1 MPGLWDA
8 HCVHSRPAVSH
19 APLMSLSSGFHPL
32 DDLISAVKQY
42 LDDPPEPNADTV
54 PARYAGPRTL
64 T

>member
-1 MPGLWDA
+1 
-8 HCVHSRPAVSH
+8 
-19 APLMSLSSGFHPL
+19 MSLSSGFHPL